1 MWIMSYRIFL
11 RIFLR
16 HFYSAQ
22 AGADPLKANDY
33 GHTPLEY
40 ARHGDG
46 GKFSYYLILNLEIV
60 VLMQQILVFG
70 LPSYFN

>member
-1 MWIMSYRIFL
+1 MSYRIFFL

-40 ARHGDG
+40 ARHG
-46 GKFSYYLILNLEIV
+46 GKFS
-60 VLMQQILVFG
+60 
-70 LPSYFN
+70 